1 MVTQVLK
8 GLRLSVG
15 DGEITQGLV
24 LAGRYHLPS
33 SKERDALSKA
43 QGLELPKRSWNPV
56 QEGLEPRR
64 HCLRWRGSGGN
75 SLVSPPQ
82 PHLCPWSTR
91 EFWSVMEVAMA
102 GSSSGG
108 GHRGPR
114 LGLLKSRVWEGPP
127 WRTQTQTP
135 EEGPLLSRFRCLG
148 AQSKA
153 RGRAVAWLLLE
164 SQAGV
169 GFDKTGSSSTGEKC
183 QLDSTATS
191 RRNCPQGGETLWG
204 CSQD

>member
-1 MVTQVLK
+1 MPLAKPRGWNYPKEAET
-8 GLRLSVG
+8 LSRRGWSRG
-15 DGEITQGLV
+15 DTAWGGEAVGEIVWSLHPSLTSVPGPQESSEV
-24 LAGRYHLPS
+24 SWRLP
-33 SKERDALSKA
+33 
-43 QGLELPKRSWNPV
+43 W
-56 QEGLEPRR
+56 QEAAR
-64 HCLRWRGSGGN
+64 
-75 SLVSPPQ
+75 
-82 PHLCPWSTR
+82 
-91 EFWSVMEVAMA
+91 A
-102 GSSSGG
+102 G
-108 GHRGPR
+108 GHRGRR